1 VKIKSGHLAVLL
13 VLLVLIFDQSLKI
26 WVKTTML
33 YNDEIRVMGLDW
45 FRLHFTENP
54 GMAFGLELG
63 GSYGK
68 LALSIFRIIAVG
80 FMVYYIR
87 LLIKKGAHKGLV
99 ASIAL
104 ILAGAIGNILD
115 SAFYG
120 LIFSESGFHVPGPA
134 VMFPEDG
141 GYANFLHGKVVDMLY
156 FPLYDG
162 NFWGLL
168 GDRNFQFFRPV
179 FNIADSSITIGVLI
193 IILFQKPFF
202 NSLEDKPKDI
212 DNNAID
218 IPTDNPVDDAV
229 AAIEEA
235 ESENNTSDTSNV
247 TELAEDIIDDVTD
260 ESEEIV

>member
-1 VKIKSGHLAVLL
+1 MKIKSGHLAILL
-13 VLLVLIFDQSLKI
+13 VILVLIFDQSLKI

-80 FMVYYIR
+80 FMIYYIR
-87 LLIKKGAHKGLV
+87 LLIQKGAHKGLV

-134 VMFPEDG
+134 VMFPEGG
-141 GYANFLHGKVVDMLY
+141 GYASFLHGKVVDMLY

-162 NFWGLL
+162 NLWGLL
-168 GDRNFQFFRPV
+168 GERNFQFFRPV
-179 FNIADSSITIGVLI
+179 FNIADSSITVGVLI

-202 NSLEDKPKDI
+202 NSLEDNPQDT
-212 DNNAID
+212 DSNDMSAENA
-218 IPTDNPVDDAV
+218 VDDAV

-235 ESENNTSDTSNV
+235 EADTKETESSIDNN
-247 TELAEDIIDDVTD
+247 EE
-260 ESEEIV
+260 EEEIV